1 MKLLSLHEMYRQ
13 AVWKL
18 ELVPFVVHAWD
29 NSTCLSQSFKISKQG
44 FKNNFRACS
53 LQVTML
59 DFAPFT
65 VRAQKEYDLFTS
77 QLILVLRLYPNL
89 N

>member
-1 MKLLSLHEMYRQ
+1 MRLLSLHEMYRQ

-29 NSTCLSQSFKISKQG
+29 NSTYLSQSFKISKQG

-65 VRAQKEYDLFTS
+65 VRAQKEYDLFTR
-77 QLILVLRLYPNL
+77 LILVLRLYPNL

>member
-13 AVWKL
+13 AFW
-18 ELVPFVVHAWD
+18 VPFVVHAWD
-29 NSTCLSQSFKISKQG
+29 NSTYLSQSFKISKQG

-65 VRAQKEYDLFTS
+65 VRAQKEYDLFTR
-77 QLILVLRLYPNL
+77 LILVLRLYPNL